1 MDIRDVS
8 CVDEQQAPPPSCLLT
23 VHAGIRAQQRGV
35 NLSVLACLLKYGRHE
50 HDHMGCEV
58 VTFDGDSLAEVARR
72 ESRDLKCKADGARS
86 LYAVVDS
93 DGRVV
98 TTGFRFRRVLRD
110 RSLSSNRPGRSRR
123 PGVLPASF
131 NRTRPS

>member
-1 MDIRDVS
+1 MDIRDEFCKEMRQTS
-8 CVDEQQAPPPSCLLT
+8 PEYCLLT
-23 VHAGIRAQQRGV
+23 AHAGIRAQQRGV
-35 NLSVLACLLKYGRHE
+35 DLSVLACLLKYGRHE
-50 HDHMGCEV
+50 HDHMGCAV

-72 ESRDLKCKADGARS
+72 ESRNLRCKADGARS

-93 DGRVV
+93 DGIVV

-123 PGVLPASF
+123 PGVLHASF